1 MIFFLTSFRQDAI
14 MRLNKSIRKGGF
26 SMSSALKVVKK
37 AIQIILTAAVAL
49 ATPCVLLLA
58 LLLFAFG
65 APQWGIL
72 LLFVPFIIP
81 AIWIR
86 RKKPYL
92 ITYVCL
98 FLAVLIGCGVQWG
111 IAEYERSIT
120 IDVAPNINMYEYLPF
135 EEDSKIVK
143 IDSQTLKFTEDDLL
157 PRIDGASAAFPVY
170 SAFIHAVYPH
180 TKETELWGDVFQYN
194 NTVGGYV
201 ALAER
206 NTDIFIGAPPSKDQI
221 TYAEECNTEFVYTQ
235 IGWEAFVFFVHKDNP
250 IESLTVE
257 QIRGIYSGEI
267 TNWRE
272 VGGSNEKIIPFQRDN
287 NSGSQSMMLRFM
299 GDTPLMQAET
309 KVIQGMGAVVEEV
322 VDYQSR
328 AGSIG
333 YSFRYYLE
341 GIVKN
346 PEVKMIA
353 VEGVAPTAE
362 NIRNNAYPIITPV
375 YAVTYENNP
384 NPNVA
389 RLVEWILSDEGQYII
404 EQTGYVGMKKDD

>member
-1 MIFFLTSFRQDAI
+1 MKSRSSTFIKVIKILLTVAI
-14 MRLNKSIRKGGF
+14 CI
-26 SMSSALKVVKK
+26 
-37 AIQIILTAAVAL
+37 
-49 ATPCVLLLA
+49 ATPWVLLFA
-58 LLLFAFG
+58 LVLFAFG

-72 LLFVPFIIP
+72 LCFFPFVIP
-81 AIWIR
+81 AIWIK

-92 ITYVCL
+92 ITYACL
-98 FLAVLIGCGVQWG
+98 FLAVLVCCGVQWG

-135 EEDSKIVK
+135 DENSKIVK
-143 IDSQTLKFTEDDLL
+143 IDSKTLKFSEDDEL

-170 SAFIHAVYPH
+170 SAFIHAVYPN
-180 TKETELWGDVFQYN
+180 TKETELWGNVFQYN
-194 NTVGGYV
+194 NTVGGYIE
-201 ALAER
+201 LAKK
-206 NTDIFIGAPPSKDQI
+206 NTDIFIGAYPSKDQI
-221 TYAEECNTEFVYTQ
+221 TYAEKCNTEFVYTQ

-250 IESLTVE
+250 INSLTTE
-257 QIRGIYSGEI
+257 QIKGIYSGEI
-267 TNWRE
+267 TNWSQ
-272 VGGSNEKIIPFQRDN
+272 VGGSDEEIIPFQRDN
-287 NSGSQSMMLRFM
+287 NSGSQSMMIRFM

-341 GIVKN
+341 GIVQN

-362 NIRNNAYPIITPV
+362 NIRNNTYPIVTPV

-404 EQTGYVGMKKDD
+404 EKTGYVGMKKDD

>member
-1 MIFFLTSFRQDAI
+1 MKSRSSTFKKVIKILLTVAI
-14 MRLNKSIRKGGF
+14 CI
-26 SMSSALKVVKK
+26 
-37 AIQIILTAAVAL
+37 
-49 ATPCVLLLA
+49 ATPWVLLFA
-58 LLLFAFG
+58 LVLFAFG

-72 LLFVPFIIP
+72 LCFFPFVIP
-81 AIWIR
+81 AIWIK

-92 ITYVCL
+92 IAYVCL
-98 FLAVLIGCGVQWG
+98 FLAVLVCCGVQWG

-135 EEDSKIVK
+135 DENSKIVK
-143 IDSQTLKFTEDDLL
+143 IDSKTLKFSEDDEL

-170 SAFIHAVYPH
+170 SAFIHAVYPN
-180 TKETELWGDVFQYN
+180 TKETELWGNVFQYN
-194 NTVGGYV
+194 NTVGGYIE
-201 ALAER
+201 LAKK
-206 NTDIFIGAPPSKDQI
+206 NTDIFIGAYPSKDQI
-221 TYAEECNTEFVYTQ
+221 TYAEKCNTEFVYTQ

-250 IESLTVE
+250 INSLTTE
-257 QIRGIYSGEI
+257 QIKGIYSGKI

-272 VGGSNEKIIPFQRDN
+272 VGGSDEEIIPFQRDN
-287 NSGSQSMMLRFM
+287 NSGSQSMMIRFM

-341 GIVKN
+341 GIVQN

-362 NIRNNAYPIITPV
+362 NIRNNTYPIVTPV

-389 RLVEWILSDEGQYII
+389 RLVEWILSEEGQYII

>member
-1 MIFFLTSFRQDAI
+1 MSTKSSTFKKVIKILLTVAI
-14 MRLNKSIRKGGF
+14 CI
-26 SMSSALKVVKK
+26 
-37 AIQIILTAAVAL
+37 
-49 ATPCVLLLA
+49 ATPWVLLFA
-58 LLLFAFG
+58 LVLFAFG

-72 LLFVPFIIP
+72 LCFFPFVIP
-81 AIWIR
+81 AIWIK

-98 FLAVLIGCGVQWG
+98 FLAVLVCCGVQWG

-120 IDVAPNINMYEYLPF
+120 IDVAPNINVYEYLPF
-135 EEDSKIVK
+135 DENSKIVK
-143 IDSQTLKFTEDDLL
+143 IDSKTLKFSEDDEL

-170 SAFIHAVYPH
+170 SAFINAVYPN
-180 TKETELWGDVFQYN
+180 TKETELWGNVFQYN
-194 NTVGGYV
+194 NTVGGYIE
-201 ALAER
+201 LAKK
-206 NTDIFIGAPPSKDQI
+206 NTDIFIGAYPSKDQI
-221 TYAEECNTEFVYTQ
+221 TYAEKCNTEFVYTQ

-250 IESLTVE
+250 INSLTTE
-257 QIRGIYSGEI
+257 QIKGIYSGEI
-267 TNWRE
+267 TNWSQ
-272 VGGSNEKIIPFQRDN
+272 VGGSDEEIIPFQRDN
-287 NSGSQSMMLRFM
+287 NSGSQSMMIRFM
-299 GDTPLMQAET
+299 GDTLLMQAET

-341 GIVKN
+341 GIVQN

-362 NIRNNAYPIITPV
+362 NIRNNTYPIVTPV

-404 EQTGYVGMKKDD
+404 EKNGYVGMKKDD

>member
-1 MIFFLTSFRQDAI
+1 MSTKSSTFKKVIKILLT
-14 MRLNKSIRKGGF
+14 
-26 SMSSALKVVKK
+26 VV
-37 AIQIILTAAVAL
+37 ICI
-49 ATPCVLLLA
+49 ATPWVLLFA
-58 LLLFAFG
+58 LVLFAFG

-72 LLFVPFIIP
+72 LCFFPFAIP
-81 AIWIR
+81 AIWIK

-98 FLAVLIGCGVQWG
+98 FLAVLVCCGVQWG

-120 IDVAPNINMYEYLPF
+120 IDVAPNINVYEYLPF
-135 EEDSKIVK
+135 DENSKIVK
-143 IDSQTLKFTEDDLL
+143 IDSKTLKFSEDDEL

-170 SAFIHAVYPH
+170 SAFINAVYPN
-180 TKETELWGDVFQYN
+180 TKETELWGNVFQYN
-194 NTVGGYV
+194 NTVGGYIE
-201 ALAER
+201 LAKK
-206 NTDIFIGAPPSKDQI
+206 NTDIFIGAYPSKDQI
-221 TYAEECNTEFVYTQ
+221 TYAEKCNTEFVYTQ

-250 IESLTVE
+250 INSLTTE
-257 QIRGIYSGEI
+257 QIKGIYSGEI
-267 TNWRE
+267 TNWSQ
-272 VGGSNEKIIPFQRDN
+272 VGGSDEEIIPFQRDN
-287 NSGSQSMMLRFM
+287 NSGSQSMMIRFM

-341 GIVKN
+341 GIVQN

-362 NIRNNAYPIITPV
+362 NIRNNTYPIVTPV

-404 EQTGYVGMKKDD
+404 EKTGYVGMKKDD

>member
-1 MIFFLTSFRQDAI
+1 MKSKSSTFKKVIKILLTVAI
-14 MRLNKSIRKGGF
+14 CI
-26 SMSSALKVVKK
+26 
-37 AIQIILTAAVAL
+37 
-49 ATPCVLLLA
+49 ATPWVLLFA
-58 LLLFAFG
+58 LVLFAFG

-72 LLFVPFIIP
+72 LCFFPFAIP
-81 AIWIR
+81 AIWIK

-98 FLAVLIGCGVQWG
+98 FLVVLVCCGVQWG

-120 IDVAPNINMYEYLPF
+120 IDVAPNINVYEYLPF
-135 EEDSKIVK
+135 DENSKIVK
-143 IDSQTLKFTEDDLL
+143 IDSKTLKFSEDDEL

-170 SAFIHAVYPH
+170 SAFVNAVYPN
-180 TKETELWGDVFQYN
+180 TKETELWGNVFQYN
-194 NTVGGYV
+194 NTVGGYIE
-201 ALAER
+201 LAKK
-206 NTDIFIGAPPSKDQI
+206 NTDIFIGAYPSKDQI
-221 TYAEECNTEFVYTQ
+221 TYAEKCNTEFVYTQ

-250 IESLTVE
+250 INSLTTE
-257 QIRGIYSGEI
+257 QIKGIYSGEI
-267 TNWRE
+267 TNWSQ
-272 VGGSNEKIIPFQRDN
+272 VGGSDEEIIPFQRDN
-287 NSGSQSMMLRFM
+287 NSGSQSMMIRFM

-341 GIVKN
+341 GIVQN

-362 NIRNNAYPIITPV
+362 NIRNNTYPIVTPV

-404 EQTGYVGMKKDD
+404 EKTGYVGMKKDD

>member
-1 MIFFLTSFRQDAI
+1 MKYQSSPLKTAFKILLT
-14 MRLNKSIRKGGF
+14 
-26 SMSSALKVVKK
+26 
-37 AIQIILTAAVAL
+37 
-49 ATPCVLLLA
+49 LA
-58 LLLFAFG
+58 LSAASVITLLSAVVLFAFG

-72 LLFVPFIIP
+72 LCFLPFIIP
-81 AIWIR
+81 AIWIKKR
-86 RKKPYL
+86 KPYL

-98 FLAVLIGCGVQWG
+98 FLAVLVCCGVQWG

-120 IDVAPNINMYEYLPF
+120 IDVAPNINAYEYLPF
-135 EEDSKIVK
+135 QEDSKIVK
-143 IDSQTLKFTEDDLL
+143 MDSKTLKFSEDDEL

-170 SAFIHAVYPH
+170 SAFVNAVYPNI
-180 TKETELWGDVFQYN
+180 KETELYGDVFQYN
-194 NTVGGYV
+194 NTVGGYIE
-201 ALAER
+201 LAKK
-206 NTDIFIGAPPSKDQI
+206 NTDIFIGAYPSKDQI
-221 TYAEECNTEFVYTQ
+221 TYAEKCNTEFVYTQ

-250 IESLTVE
+250 INSLTAE

-267 TNWRE
+267 TNWSQ
-272 VGGSNEKIIPFQRDN
+272 VGGSDEEIIPFQRDN
-287 NSGSQSMMLRFM
+287 NSGSQSMMIRFM
-299 GDTPLMQAET
+299 GDTPLMQSET

-341 GIVKN
+341 GIVQN

-353 VEGVAPTAE
+353 VDGVAPTAE
-362 NIRNNAYPIITPV
+362 NIRNNTYPIIAPV

>member
-1 MIFFLTSFRQDAI
+1 MKSRSSTFKKVIKILLT
-14 MRLNKSIRKGGF
+14 
-26 SMSSALKVVKK
+26 VV
-37 AIQIILTAAVAL
+37 ICI
-49 ATPCVLLLA
+49 ATPWVLLFA
-58 LLLFAFG
+58 LVLFAFG

-72 LLFVPFIIP
+72 LCFFPFAIP
-81 AIWIR
+81 AIWIK

-98 FLAVLIGCGVQWG
+98 FLAVLVCCGVQWG

-120 IDVAPNINMYEYLPF
+120 IDVAPNINVYEYLPF
-135 EEDSKIVK
+135 DENSKIVK
-143 IDSQTLKFTEDDLL
+143 IDSKTLKFSEDDEL

-170 SAFIHAVYPH
+170 SAFIHAVYPN
-180 TKETELWGDVFQYN
+180 TKETELWGNVFQYN
-194 NTVGGYV
+194 NTVGGYIE
-201 ALAER
+201 LAKK
-206 NTDIFIGAPPSKDQI
+206 NTDIFIGAYPSKDQI
-221 TYAEECNTEFVYTQ
+221 TYAEKCNTEFVYTQ

-250 IESLTVE
+250 INSLTTE
-257 QIRGIYSGEI
+257 QIKGIYSGEI
-267 TNWRE
+267 TNWSQ
-272 VGGSNEKIIPFQRDN
+272 VGGSDEEIIPFQRDN
-287 NSGSQSMMLRFM
+287 NSGSQSMMIRFM

-341 GIVKN
+341 GIVQN

-362 NIRNNAYPIITPV
+362 NIRNNTYPIVTPV

-404 EQTGYVGMKKDD
+404 EKTGYVGMKKDD

>member
-1 MIFFLTSFRQDAI
+1 MSTKPSRLKRVIKILLT
-14 MRLNKSIRKGGF
+14 L
-26 SMSSALKVVKK
+26 ALC
-37 AIQIILTAAVAL
+37 I
-49 ATPCVLLLA
+49 ATPYVLLIA
-58 LLLFAFG
+58 LVIGAFG
-65 APQWGIL
+65 APQWAIL
-72 LLFVPFIIP
+72 LCFFPFVIP
-81 AIWIR
+81 AIWIK

-98 FLAVLIGCGVQWG
+98 LLAVLICCGVQWG

-120 IDVAPNINMYEYLPF
+120 IDVAPNINVDEYMPF
-135 EEDSKIVK
+135 REDSKIVK
-143 IDSQTLKFTEDDLL
+143 IDSKTLKFTEDDEL

-170 SAFIHAVYPH
+170 SAFVNAVYPN
-180 TKETELWGDVFQYN
+180 TKETELYNGIFEYN
-194 NTVGGYV
+194 NTRGGYQK
-201 ALAER
+201 LAQKEI
-206 NTDIFIGAPPSKDQI
+206 DIFIGAQPSKEQV
-221 TYAEECNTEFVYTQ
+221 AFAKECGTEFVYTQ

-250 IESLTVE
+250 ISSLTVE
-257 QIRGIYSGEI
+257 QLKGIYSGEI

-272 VGGSNEKIIPFQRDN
+272 LGGNDEKIIPFQRDEG
-287 NSGSQSMMLRFM
+287 SGSQSMMIRFM
-299 GDTPLMQAET
+299 GDTPLMEAET
-309 KVIQGMGAVVEEV
+309 KTIQGMGAVVEQV

-341 GIVKN
+341 GIVQN

-362 NIRNNAYPIITPV
+362 NIQNNTYPIITPV
-375 YAVTYENNP
+375 YAMTYENNP

-389 RLVEWILSDEGQYII
+389 RLVEWILSEEGQYII

>member
-1 MIFFLTSFRQDAI
+1 MESKSNTLKRVIKILLT
-14 MRLNKSIRKGGF
+14 
-26 SMSSALKVVKK
+26 VV
-37 AIQIILTAAVAL
+37 IGI
-49 ATPCVLLLA
+49 ATPYVLLGA
-58 LLLFAFG
+58 LVIGAFG
-65 APQWGIL
+65 APQWAIL
-72 LLFVPFIIP
+72 LCFFPLIIP
-81 AIWIR
+81 AIWIKR
-86 RKKPYL
+86 RKPYL

-98 FLAVLIGCGVQWG
+98 FLAVLIACGVQWG

-120 IDVAPNINMYEYLPF
+120 IDVAPNINVNEYLPF
-135 EEDSKIVK
+135 REDSKIVK
-143 IDSQTLKFTEDDLL
+143 IDSKTLKFTKDDAL

-170 SAFIHAVYPH
+170 SAFVNAVYPN

-194 NTVGGYV
+194 NTVGGYIE
-201 ALAER
+201 LAQK
-206 NTDIFIGAPPSKDQI
+206 NTDIFIGAYPSKDQI
-221 TYAEECNTEFVYTQ
+221 TYAQKCNTEFIYTQ

-250 IESLTVE
+250 IQSLTAE
-257 QIRGIYSGEI
+257 QIKGIYSGRI
-267 TNWRE
+267 TNWKE
-272 VGGSNEKIIPFQRDN
+272 VGGSDEEIIPFQRDN

-341 GIVKN
+341 GIVQN

-353 VEGVAPTAE
+353 VDGIAPTAE
-362 NIRNNAYPIITPV
+362 NIQNNTYPIIAPV

-389 RLVEWILSDEGQYII
+389 HLVEWILSEEGQYII
-404 EQTGYVGMKKDD
+404 EKTGYVGMKK

>member
-1 MIFFLTSFRQDAI
+1 MKSRSSTFIKVIKILLTVAI
-14 MRLNKSIRKGGF
+14 CI
-26 SMSSALKVVKK
+26 
-37 AIQIILTAAVAL
+37 
-49 ATPCVLLLA
+49 ATPWVLLFA
-58 LLLFAFG
+58 LVLFAFG

-72 LLFVPFIIP
+72 LCFFPFAIP
-81 AIWIR
+81 AIWIK

-98 FLAVLIGCGVQWG
+98 FLAVLVCCGVQWG

-135 EEDSKIVK
+135 DENSKIVK
-143 IDSQTLKFTEDDLL
+143 IDSKTLKFSEDDEL

-170 SAFIHAVYPH
+170 SAFIHAVYPN
-180 TKETELWGDVFQYN
+180 TKETELWGNVFQYN
-194 NTVGGYV
+194 NTVGGYIE
-201 ALAER
+201 LAKK
-206 NTDIFIGAPPSKDQI
+206 NTDIFIGAYPSKDQI
-221 TYAEECNTEFVYTQ
+221 TYAEKCNTEFVYTQ

-250 IESLTVE
+250 INSLTTE
-257 QIRGIYSGEI
+257 QIKGIYSGKI

-272 VGGSNEKIIPFQRDN
+272 VGGSDEEIIPFQRDN
-287 NSGSQSMMLRFM
+287 NSGSQSMMIRFM

-341 GIVKN
+341 GIVQN

-362 NIRNNAYPIITPV
+362 NIRNNTYPIVTPV

-404 EQTGYVGMKKDD
+404 EKTGYVGMKKDD

>member
-1 MIFFLTSFRQDAI
+1 MSTKSSTFKKVIKILLTVAI
-14 MRLNKSIRKGGF
+14 CI
-26 SMSSALKVVKK
+26 
-37 AIQIILTAAVAL
+37 
-49 ATPCVLLLA
+49 ATPWVLLFA
-58 LLLFAFG
+58 LVLFAFG

-72 LLFVPFIIP
+72 LCFFPFVIP
-81 AIWIR
+81 AIWIK

-98 FLAVLIGCGVQWG
+98 FLVVLVCCGVQWG

-120 IDVAPNINMYEYLPF
+120 IDVAPNINVHEYLPF
-135 EEDSKIVK
+135 DENSKIVK
-143 IDSQTLKFTEDDLL
+143 IDSKTLKFSEDDEL

-170 SAFIHAVYPH
+170 SAFVNAVYPN
-180 TKETELWGDVFQYN
+180 TKETELWGNVFQYN
-194 NTVGGYV
+194 NTVGGYIE
-201 ALAER
+201 LAKK
-206 NTDIFIGAPPSKDQI
+206 NTDIFIGAYPSKDQI
-221 TYAEECNTEFVYTQ
+221 TYAEKCNTEFVYTQ

-250 IESLTVE
+250 INSLTTE
-257 QIRGIYSGEI
+257 QIKGIYSGEI
-267 TNWRE
+267 TNWSQ
-272 VGGSNEKIIPFQRDN
+272 VGGSDEEIIPFQRDN
-287 NSGSQSMMLRFM
+287 NSGSQSMMIRFM

-341 GIVKN
+341 GIVQN

-362 NIRNNAYPIITPV
+362 NIRNNTYPIVTPV

-404 EQTGYVGMKKDD
+404 EKTGYVGMKKDD

>member
-1 MIFFLTSFRQDAI
+1 MESKSNTLKRVIKILLT
-14 MRLNKSIRKGGF
+14 
-26 SMSSALKVVKK
+26 VV
-37 AIQIILTAAVAL
+37 IGI
-49 ATPCVLLLA
+49 ATPYVLLGA
-58 LLLFAFG
+58 LVIGAFG
-65 APQWGIL
+65 APQWAIL
-72 LLFVPFIIP
+72 LCFFPLIIP
-81 AIWIR
+81 AIWIKR
-86 RKKPYL
+86 RKPYL

-98 FLAVLIGCGVQWG
+98 FLAVLIACGVQWG

-120 IDVAPNINMYEYLPF
+120 IDVAPNINVNEYLPF
-135 EEDSKIVK
+135 REDSKIVK
-143 IDSQTLKFTEDDLL
+143 IDSKTLKFTKDDAL

-170 SAFIHAVYPH
+170 SAFVNAVYPN

-194 NTVGGYV
+194 NTVGGYIE
-201 ALAER
+201 LAQK
-206 NTDIFIGAPPSKDQI
+206 NTDIFIGAYPSKDQI
-221 TYAEECNTEFVYTQ
+221 TYAQKCNTEFIYTQ

-250 IESLTVE
+250 IQSLTAE
-257 QIRGIYSGEI
+257 QIKGIYSGRI
-267 TNWRE
+267 TNWKE
-272 VGGSNEKIIPFQRDN
+272 VGGSDEEIIPFQRDN

-341 GIVKN
+341 GIVQN

-353 VEGVAPTAE
+353 VDGIAPTAE
-362 NIRNNAYPIITPV
+362 NIQNNTYPIIAPV
-375 YAVTYENNP
+375 YAVTYEGNS

-389 RLVEWILSDEGQYII
+389 LLVEWILSEEGQYII
-404 EQTGYVGMKKDD
+404 EKTGYVGMKK

>member
-1 MIFFLTSFRQDAI
+1 MKSKSSTFKKVIKILLTVAI
-14 MRLNKSIRKGGF
+14 CI
-26 SMSSALKVVKK
+26 
-37 AIQIILTAAVAL
+37 
-49 ATPCVLLLA
+49 ATPWVLLFA
-58 LLLFAFG
+58 LVLFAFG

-72 LLFVPFIIP
+72 LCFFPFVIP
-81 AIWIR
+81 AIWIK

-98 FLAVLIGCGVQWG
+98 FLAVLVCCGVQWG

-135 EEDSKIVK
+135 DENSKIVK
-143 IDSQTLKFTEDDLL
+143 IDSKTLKFSEDDEL

-170 SAFIHAVYPH
+170 SAFINAVYPN
-180 TKETELWGDVFQYN
+180 TKETELWGNVFQYN
-194 NTVGGYV
+194 NTVGGYIE
-201 ALAER
+201 LAKK
-206 NTDIFIGAPPSKDQI
+206 NTDIFIGAYPSKDQI
-221 TYAEECNTEFVYTQ
+221 TYAEKCNTEFVYTQ

-250 IESLTVE
+250 INSLTTE
-257 QIRGIYSGEI
+257 QIKGIYSGEI
-267 TNWRE
+267 TNWSQ
-272 VGGSNEKIIPFQRDN
+272 VGGSDEEIIPFQRDN
-287 NSGSQSMMLRFM
+287 NSGSQSMMIRFM

-341 GIVKN
+341 GIVQN

-362 NIRNNAYPIITPV
+362 NIRNNTYPIVTPV

-404 EQTGYVGMKKDD
+404 EKTGYVGMKKDD

>member
-1 MIFFLTSFRQDAI
+1 MQTQKKKTLLLIIKIVLT
-14 MRLNKSIRKGGF
+14 
-26 SMSSALKVVKK
+26 V
-37 AIQIILTAAVAL
+37 ILAA
-49 ATPCVLLLA
+49 ATPFVLLFSIV
-58 LLLFAFG
+58 LFAFG
-65 APQWGIL
+65 ASAVGGFLLFIPALIPLIWLKKKKWYLIAYVCIL
-72 LLFVPFIIP
+72 LVYSI
-81 AIWIR
+81 
-86 RKKPYL
+86 
-92 ITYVCL
+92 V
-98 FLAVLIGCGVQWG
+98 VGVQWG
-111 IAEYERSIT
+111 IAWYEESIT
-120 IDVAPNINMYEYLPF
+120 IDVAPNINLYEYLPF

-157 PRIDGASAAFPVY
+157 PRIDGAAAAFPVY
-170 SAFIHAVYPH
+170 SAFVNAVYPN

-194 NTVGGYV
+194 NTVGGYIE
-201 ALAER
+201 LAKKK
-206 NTDIFIGAPPSKDQI
+206 TDIFIGAYPSKDQI
-221 TYAEECNTEFVYTQ
+221 TYAEKCNTEFVYTQ

-257 QIRGIYSGEI
+257 QIKGIYSGKI

-272 VGGSNEKIIPFQRDN
+272 VGGSDEKIIPFQRDN

-362 NIRNNAYPIITPV
+362 NIRNNAYPIIAPV

-389 RLVEWILSDEGQYII
+389 RLIEWILSDEGQYII